1 MQFLMRDKEKLP
13 LAGSSHCVFK
23 GDRLSENYLPD
34 SIFAPSVERCGP
46 EMMVVCPGAWQHYSQ
61 ARSHPRKARMH
72 HLKI

>member
-1 MQFLMRDKEKLP
+1 MQFLLRDEEKLP

-46 EMMVVCPGAWQHYSQ
+46 EMMMVCPGNITPEESRNASLEDLD
-61 ARSHPRKARMH
+61 K
-72 HLKI
+72 